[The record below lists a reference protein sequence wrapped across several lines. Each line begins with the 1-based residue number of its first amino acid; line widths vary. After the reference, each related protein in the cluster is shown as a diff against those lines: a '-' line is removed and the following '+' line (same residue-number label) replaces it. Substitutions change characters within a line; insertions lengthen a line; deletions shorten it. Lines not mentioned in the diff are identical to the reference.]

1 MKNLKHWSLTIDE
14 LQLAQ
19 LVLDVT
25 GHSVNILTREVILE
39 MEKVISHI
47 AQDAAVKGLVL
58 R

>member
-25 GHSVNILTREVILE
+25 GHSVNILTLEEILE
-39 MEKVISHI
+39 M
-47 AQDAAVKGLVL
+47 
-58 R
+58 